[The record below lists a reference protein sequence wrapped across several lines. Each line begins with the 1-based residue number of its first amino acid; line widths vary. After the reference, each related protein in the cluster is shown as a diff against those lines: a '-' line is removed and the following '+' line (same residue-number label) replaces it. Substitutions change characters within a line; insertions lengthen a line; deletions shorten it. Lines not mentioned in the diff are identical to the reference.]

1 MNKTKKKGKL
11 LKAKFTATLLKSS
24 KKGGWTYV
32 AGRVPSSF
40 LALVVWLRSEARSMV
55 IRFEARSWLWVTAR
69 ISFR

>member
-32 AGRVPSSF
+32 VWPRHAYSPFIGVIESDDSGRV
-40 LALVVWLRSEARSMV
+40 ANRK
-55 IRFEARSWLWVTAR
+55 
-69 ISFR
+69 